1 MRFNTKDSEIK
12 YYNKNIN
19 KVIKKQKRK
28 SKEKEQGTENTASEH
43 LKQVVYSY
51 VEL

>member
-28 SKEKEQGTENTASEH
+28 SKEKEQGIENTASEH